1 MLKISGAKIP
11 ITADFSSPRKTV
23 ADFFGIDI
31 NILKSARLVRRSLDA
46 RKKND
51 IHYVCTFEFEIKG
64 DERAF
69 IRKCGSKKPVIT
81 ADNKKESEAMCVKP
95 DSIGCKGKVYII
107 GSGPAGLFAALT
119 LGKAGFYPIIL
130 ERGECVEN
138 RVETVGNFWN
148 GGVFCPESNIQ
159 FGEGGAGTFS
169 DGKLNSGIKDRHCS
183 RVLKIFAEN
192 GGGDD
197 LLFEAKPHIGSDR
210 LFHTVKSMRKQIEN
224 FGEVKFRHR
233 LTDII
238 VERGALKAIK
248 VETEKGE
255 QTVDCDR
262 LVLAVGHSARDTFE
276 MLKSRGLAIE
286 PKPFAMGVRIEH
298 PQELINK
305 SQYGDRYDRKHLPP
319 ADYKLSTHL
328 KSGRG
333 VFSFCMCPG
342 GQVVAAGSETGGI
355 CTNGMS
361 LSARDGEN
369 ANSALLVGISPADFG
384 QSGDVLAGMCL
395 QRKIEQAAFK
405 AAGSNYFAPIQR
417 VGDAL
422 KSRPSETLG
431 TVKPTYLPGVS
442 LVPIWDY
449 LPKFMA
455 DSIIEAL
462 PIFANKIKGF
472 DMADALL
479 TGPEA
484 RSSSPVRLLR
494 NDRGVA
500 NIGGIYPCGE
510 GAGYAGGIMSA
521 AVDGIKTAEKI
532 IESAE

>member
-1 MLKISGAKIP
+1 MLKITGVKIP
-11 ITADFSSPRKTV
+11 ITADFSLPRKLV
-23 ADFFGIDI
+23 ADIFGIKE
-31 NILKSARLVRRSLDA
+31 NAVSSASLVRRSLDA

-51 IHYVCTFEFEIKG
+51 IHYVCCFDFEIEG
-64 DERAF
+64 DESAF
-69 IRKCGSKKPVIT
+69 IKKYGSKKSVIT
-81 ADNKKESEAMCVKP
+81 ANSKNENDALHDNNI
-95 DSIGCKGKVYII
+95 SIGCKGKVYII

-119 LGKAGFYPIIL
+119 LGKAGFYPVIL
-130 ERGECVEN
+130 ERGENVEN
-138 RVETVGNFWN
+138 RVETVNNLWN
-148 GGVFCPESNIQ
+148 NGVFCPESNIQ

-169 DGKLNSGIKDRHCS
+169 DGKLNSGIKDRRC
-183 RVLKIFAEN
+183 REVLKIFSEN

-197 LLFEAKPHIGSDR
+197 ILYEAKPHIGSDR
-210 LFHTVKSMRKQIEN
+210 LFHTVRSIRKQIEN
-224 FGEVKFRHR
+224 FGEVRFRHK

-238 VERGALKAIK
+238 VEQGALRAIK

-255 QTVDCDR
+255 RTIDCDR

-276 MLKSRGLAIE
+276 MLKSRGLSIE

-305 SQYGDRYDRKHLPP
+305 GQYGEHYNKKHLPP

-328 KSGRG
+328 KNGRG

-342 GQVVAAGSETGGI
+342 GQVVAAGSEIGGV

-384 QSGDVLAGMCL
+384 KSDDVLAGMYL

-405 AAGSNYFAPIQR
+405 AAGSNYFAPVQR

-422 KSRPSETLG
+422 KNRPSEALG
-431 TVKPTYLPGVS
+431 SVKPTYLPGVS
-442 LVPIWDY
+442 LVPMWDY

-462 PIFANKIKGF
+462 PVFAKKIKGF
-472 DMADALL
+472 DMPDALL

-494 NDRGVA
+494 NDRGIA

-532 IESAE
+532 IENT

>member
-1 MLKISGAKIP
+1 MLKITGVKIP
-11 ITADFSSPRKTV
+11 ITADFSLPRKLV
-23 ADFFGIDI
+23 ADTFGIKE
-31 NILKSARLVRRSLDA
+31 NAVSSASLVRRSLDA

-51 IHYVCTFEFEIKG
+51 IHYVCCFDFEIEG
-64 DERAF
+64 DESAF
-69 IRKCGSKKPVIT
+69 IKKYGSKKSVIT
-81 ADNKKESEAMCVKP
+81 ANSKNKNDALHDKNI
-95 DSIGCKGKVYII
+95 SIGCKGNVYII

-130 ERGECVEN
+130 ERGENVEN
-138 RVETVGNFWN
+138 RVETVNNLWN
-148 GGVFCPESNIQ
+148 NGVFCPESNIQ

-169 DGKLNSGIKDRHCS
+169 DGKLNSGIKDRRC
-183 RVLKIFAEN
+183 REVLKIFSEN

-197 LLFEAKPHIGSDR
+197 ILYEAKPHIGSDR
-210 LFHTVKSMRKQIEN
+210 LFHTVRSIRKQIEN
-224 FGEVKFRHR
+224 FGDVRFRHK
-233 LTDII
+233 LTD
-238 VERGALKAIK
+238 
-248 VETEKGE
+248 
-255 QTVDCDR
+255 
-262 LVLAVGHSARDTFE
+262 SARDTFE
-276 MLKSRGLAIE
+276 MLKSRGLSIE

-305 SQYGDRYDRKHLPP
+305 GQYGEHYNKKHLSP

-328 KSGRG
+328 KNGRG

-342 GQVVAAGSETGGI
+342 GQVVAAGSEIGGV

-384 QSGDVLAGMCL
+384 KSDDVLAGMYL

-405 AAGSNYFAPIQR
+405 AAGSNYFAPVQR

-422 KSRPSETLG
+422 KNRPSEALG
-431 TVKPTYLPGVS
+431 SVKPTYLPGVS
-442 LVPIWDY
+442 LVPMWDY

-462 PIFANKIKGF
+462 PVFAKKIKGF
-472 DMADALL
+472 DMPDALL

-494 NDRGVA
+494 NDRGIA

-532 IESAE
+532 IENT

>member
-1 MLKISGAKIP
+1 MLKISGIKIP
-11 ITADFSSPRKTV
+11 VTADFSSPKKLV
-23 ADFFGIDI
+23 AEIFGISENTII
-31 NILKSARLVRRSLDA
+31 NARLVRRSLDA

-51 IHYVCTFEFEIKG
+51 IHYVCAFEFEFDGNEK
-64 DERAF
+64 AF
-69 IRKCGSKKPVIT
+69 AKKHSSKKPAFT
-81 ADNKKESEAMCVKP
+81 D
-95 DSIGCKGKVYII
+95 DSVFENDALPGKNISVGCKGKVYII

-130 ERGECVEN
+130 ERGENVEN
-138 RVETVGNFWN
+138 RVETVGNLWN
-148 GGVFCPESNIQ
+148 SGVFCPESNIQ

-169 DGKLNSGIKDRHCS
+169 DGKLNSGIKDRRC
-183 RVLKIFAEN
+183 RNVLKIFAEN

-197 LLFEAKPHIGSDR
+197 ILFEAKPHIGSDR

-224 FGEVKFRHR
+224 FGEVKFRHK

-238 VERGALKAIK
+238 VEQGSLKAIR

-255 QTVDCDR
+255 QTIDCDR

-276 MLKSRGLAIE
+276 MLKSRGLTIE

-305 SQYGDRYDRKHLPP
+305 GQYGEHYDKKHLPP

-328 KSGRG
+328 KNGRG

-342 GQVVAAGSETGGI
+342 GQVVAAGSEIGGV

-384 QSGDVLAGMCL
+384 QNGDVLAGMYL

-405 AAGSNYFAPIQR
+405 AAGSNYFAPVQR

-422 KSRPSETLG
+422 KYRPSQGLG

-455 DSIIEAL
+455 DSIIEAI
-462 PIFANKIKGF
+462 PIFAHKIKGF

-494 NDRGVA
+494 NELGMA

-521 AVDGIKTAEKI
+521 AVDGIKTSEKI